1 MEVSVH
7 DDGRAGPKSPPTP
20 LLDVRT
26 PRRFGDGTSVRQ
38 TSLFQPPPPH
48 AHAHTPPHHCAYA
61 PRHIVHCTPLAHA
74 ADRWRSVCTITDAP
88 AQSRLKL
95 RRSHVHPVPRVTP
108 QSAPQCAR
116 LENWLS
122 PCASRARLLYFS
134 RAVGVPLTHTSQS
147 PTLPIDEAQC
157 AYDDGEVVVAC
168 AGDLARLARLAWLGR
183 FWQKWSQYTK
193 RARDEW
199 VLGFL
204 CFYVVV

>member
-1 MEVSVH
+1 MWWYVIYNNDGLFPDEIVPPFYFVRQNLNGRDKSERTTRPLPSAPLCVPFKTCRSLYTSRARRWSMEVSVH
-7 DDGRAGPKSPPTP
+7 DDRRAGTRSP
-20 LLDVRT
+20 L
-26 PRRFGDGTSVRQ
+26 
-38 TSLFQPPPPH
+38 
-48 AHAHTPPHHCAYA
+48 TPPLACTSRSPCHAPICATVRA
-61 PRHIVHCTPLAHA
+61 P
-74 ADRWRSVCTITDAP
+74 
-88 AQSRLKL
+88 
-95 RRSHVHPVPRVTP
+95 
-108 QSAPQCAR
+108 
-116 LENWLS
+116 ENWLS